1 MDFAMGRKNAPGGN
15 FRVADQCGKF
25 CREAAILAG
34 SGRQLLP
41 LFINEAG
48 SAKGPVDLLPSRMP
62 AKRAAAR

>member
-1 MDFAMGRKNAPGGN
+1 MDFAMGRKNAPGGI

-48 SAKGPVDLLPSRMP
+48 
-62 AKRAAAR
+62 